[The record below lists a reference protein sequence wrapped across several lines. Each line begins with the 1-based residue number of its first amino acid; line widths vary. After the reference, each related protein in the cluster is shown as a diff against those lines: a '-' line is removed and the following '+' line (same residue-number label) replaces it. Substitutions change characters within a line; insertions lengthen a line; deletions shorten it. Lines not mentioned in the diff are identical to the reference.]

1 MCVRWVSCVLNV
13 CTASELCA
21 QCVCARRVCYMS
33 TCNCVSTCKWNLH
46 ANIYVQIICN
56 CYNNN
61 NIWSCIKLTYKLYIN
76 LLLLDL
82 VLVST
87 VTSFVGLLGMGWCV
101 WVYLEYVS
109 DFIQRCMSVYIQG
122 VCVLHSMCVFGLWVI
137 QLGWV
142 RMCFINI

>member
-1 MCVRWVSCVLNV
+1 M
-13 CTASELCA
+13 
-21 QCVCARRVCYMS
+21 
-33 TCNCVSTCKWNLH
+33 
-46 ANIYVQIICN
+46 
-56 CYNNN
+56 
-61 NIWSCIKLTYKLYIN
+61 
-76 LLLLDL
+76 
-82 VLVST
+82 ST

-142 RMCFINI
+142 RLCFIQLGLGILEMCCVARVFWVGVVCWVGE